1 MHFPNVLVKKSPG
14 AERVQL
20 GVRMG
25 GHGGRRTAHPVRLC
39 GSGRVSLALRP
50 GQIVMLV
57 ILLAGAFPGVL
68 QARDGRALFEEGYR
82 VEKSQPE
89 RAASLYR
96 SALEAGLAVELAKAA
111 RWRLFFLCREQGW
124 YLEAFEVL
132 KALSHKESI
141 EDALLDDVRSQWG
154 LKREEFLS
162 LHGAL
167 RELRKR
173 ATPGER
179 ELQDLRKAYGAAS
192 NRGKREI
199 DRWLKERGQEAILVQ
214 LAAGDRNLSETETAI
229 RGTSYWIDRGE
240 PTKARAAL
248 EPQLKAT
255 SLTRDEKA
263 RLLYLLGRLE
273 RLEENP
279 DAAVAFRI
287 ACNYAS
293 GKERDR
299 LTALAAFNLYREG
312 QAEQAWALARRVRAD
327 SVDDAGME
335 LFLTV
340 LEADVRGDAGA
351 MARLRSQEKSIRR
364 QEKGFLTAKALE
376 VLGRVPTP

>member
-14 AERVQL
+14 IRAARQLSCPPVRV
-20 GVRMG
+20 
-25 GHGGRRTAHPVRLC
+25 RTA
-39 GSGRVSLALRP
+39 SL
-50 GQIVMLV
+50 VMA
-57 ILLAGAFPGVL
+57 ILLPWNLAGVL
-68 QARDGRALFEEGYR
+68 EARDGRALFEEGYR

-96 SALEAGLAVELAKAA
+96 SALDAGLALELAKAA

-132 KALSHKESI
+132 KTLPHKESI
-141 EDALLDDVRSQWG
+141 EDGLLDDVRSQWG
-154 LKREEFLS
+154 LKREEFLG
-162 LHGAL
+162 LYGAL

-173 ATPGER
+173 AIPGER
-179 ELQDLRKAYGAAS
+179 ELHDLRKAYGAAS

-214 LAAGDRNLSETETAI
+214 LAAGDKNLTETETAI

-240 PTKARAAL
+240 PGKARTAL
-248 EPQLKAT
+248 ELQLRAT

-263 RLLYLLGRLE
+263 RVLYLLGRLE

-293 GKERDR
+293 GKEKDR
-299 LTALAAFNLYREG
+299 LTALAAFNLYRDG
-312 QAEQAWALARRVRAD
+312 QAEQAWALARRVRVE
-327 SVDDAGME
+327 SVDDDGMQ

-340 LEADVRGDAGA
+340 LEADVRGDAVA
-351 MARLRSQEKSIRR
+351 LARLRSQEKSIRR
-364 QEKGFLTAKALE
+364 QERGFLTTKALE
-376 VLGRVPTP
+376 ILGRESTR